1 MAKFS
6 IRFVAGLLGIVACA
20 AAWQRENVTTGSW
33 SGVIINSG
41 CTADEAFAESDKCF
55 DKREP
60 SARLSLYAD
69 TIRQVYDLD
78 AQDQAASYFGDSVT
92 VEGTLLNS
100 AIHVSTIRKLTS
112 IGLESGR
119 KAPAFS
125 LSDQFGRPQD
135 LDTVKGPKVPFFS
148 SSVRRTG
155 DPIAKGNWS
164 SCKALK
170 LDSRNKASNWLRSAT
185 TPKRS

>member
-1 MAKFS
+1 MF
-6 IRFVAGLLGIVACA
+6 
-20 AAWQRENVTTGSW
+20 RETRARCQTVVVRRYHPTGVRS
-33 SGVIINSG
+33 
-41 CTADEAFAESDKCF
+41 
-55 DKREP
+55 
-60 SARLSLYAD
+60 
-69 TIRQVYDLD
+69 
-78 AQDQAASYFGDSVT
+78 T

-155 DPIAKGNWS
+155 DPMAKGNWL

-170 LDSRNKASNWLRSAT
+170 L
-185 TPKRS
+185 